1 MDVFLSMSSF
11 PIIVRSLIRFRL
23 AVAAEVPIVLVIA
36 GEEGGLMWKLLGLGC
51 RFYVGVYVQGLKS
64 VVFA

>member
-1 MDVFLSMSSF
+1 MVFLHVFLPHDEAFSDMWMFFLSMSSF

-36 GEEGGLMWKLLGLGC
+36 CEEKE
-51 RFYVGVYVQGLKS
+51 VDVE
-64 VVFA
+64 VVRIRL

>member
-36 GEEGGLMWKLLGLGC
+36 CEEKE
-51 RFYVGVYVQGLKS
+51 VDVE
-64 VVFA
+64 VVRIRL

>member
-1 MDVFLSMSSF
+1 MVCLHVFLPLDEAFFRHVDVFLSMSSF

-36 GEEGGLMWKLLGLGC
+36 CEEKE
-51 RFYVGVYVQGLKS
+51 VDVE
-64 VVFA
+64 VVRIRL